1 MILEKKRKKF
11 DYIDSLVQTVQTF
24 SEDTKMEFEIKKYG
38 VTTLERKKVVTTEGI
53 QQAEKWWKKLMMDD
67 VNT

>member
-11 DYIDSLVQTVQTF
+11 DYIDSLEQTVQTF
-24 SEDTKMEFEIKKYG
+24 SEDTMMEFEIKKYG

-53 QQAEKWWKKLMMDD
+53 QQAEK
-67 VNT
+67 

>member
-11 DYIDSLVQTVQTF
+11 DYIDSPVQTVQTF

-53 QQAEKWWKKLMMDD
+53 QQAEK
-67 VNT
+67 

>member
-1 MILEKKRKKF
+1 MILEEGRNKF

-38 VTTLERKKVVTTEGI
+38 VTTLERRKVVTTERI
-53 QQAEKWWKKLMMDD
+53 KQTEK
-67 VNT
+67 

>member
-11 DYIDSLVQTVQTF
+11 DYIDSLEQTVQTF